1 MANNIGGMPP
11 ALRTPQQVDTTTAT
25 TAITTGPTLST
36 RGPTPS
42 TLMQAPNRLHQAA
55 AKGDYPRL
63 LDALRSEIYRVNEL
77 SPDTGR
83 TPLQAAQIGGH
94 HDAAQLLINA
104 GARVHP
110 LEPGYTAA
118 TVSLHAAAEEGNP
131 ELLAAVLKCS
141 KADLNKPDPL
151 YGLTPLM
158 FAVRGKYR
166 EAVGMLLEAGAK
178 PNRMDARNRL
188 PGVEAAGHGNPAVLA
203 LLLDGGA
210 SAQRPDGIGNTPL
223 MTASLFGSLDTM
235 TLVLEKK
242 VPVDQPDSTGA
253 TALFKAVMSGRA
265 DKVRLLL
272 ENGADAGHVDRSGR
286 TPLMLARQLPH
297 AQDIVPLLEQHGRSM
312 NGTGE

>member
-1 MANNIGGMPP
+1 MANNISGMPP
-11 ALRTPQQVDTTTAT
+11 ALRASQQVDPSTAATAT
-25 TAITTGPTLST
+25 TTGPTLST
-36 RGPTPS
+36 RPPSPPTR
-42 TLMQAPNRLHQAA
+42 LQDPNRLHQAA

-63 LDALRSEIYRVNEL
+63 LDALKSEIYRVNEL

-94 HDAAQLLINA
+94 QDAAQLLINA
-104 GARVHP
+104 GARVYP
-110 LEPGYTAA
+110 LEPGYTPS
-118 TVSLHAAAEEGNP
+118 TVSLHSAAEEGNP
-131 ELLAAVLKCS
+131 ELLAAVLKGS
-141 KADLNKPDPL
+141 KADLNKPDSL

-158 FAVRGKYR
+158 FAVRGKHR

-178 PNRMDARNRL
+178 PNRMDARNKL
-188 PGVEAAGHGNPAVLA
+188 PAVEAAGHGSTTVLA
-203 LLLDGGA
+203 LLLEGGA

-223 MTASLFGSLDTM
+223 MAASLFGSLDTM

-242 VPVDQPDSTGA
+242 VPVDQPDSSGA

-286 TPLMLARQLPH
+286 TPLMLASQLPH
-297 AQDIVPLLEQHGRSM
+297 TQVIVPLLEQHGRSM